1 MDARTS
7 LVLVN
12 APKELSFFY
21 RLNGK
26 KASYDDHSPDVLIRT
41 MSVPHFL
48 TYNLYSEI
56 MKKGSKASATLEN
69 TWKNNRP
76 FKKIANAIKE
86 FYKEKLRFDAHY
98 YFGVEE
104 ISPEFIKEKTLL
116 EEKIAKAKEKKDV
129 FLVRQLKDV
138 RKELNKNHNLKGR
151 ATNNIVNYTRLMD
164 ESDIITKDC
173 EKLVNEGENILK
185 DHRSFAKQVDAY
197 FKGQESLDEVSSYSF
212 NKILDDLNINSYV
225 LNKIIRHFD
234 HSREGKILIGSK
246 TVYEPEY
253 KKLLGQVAKKSGLSK
268 DKIDEKVRNYIKL
281 RSVEEM
287 RGEIGEPKL
296 YLGAKLDEKP
306 KRSSKK
312 MSSRTIKIY
321 HRGLPVEIEQVRD
334 TFQEKTRENG
344 QTISLET
351 PNYSADCG
359 IEVPKR
365 IPSVVLTG
373 DLQTIYSVKECINS
387 EIIVNIITPRVKTY
401 EGGIETGFS

>member
-1 MDARTS
+1 
-7 LVLVN
+7 
-12 APKELSFFY
+12 
-21 RLNGK
+21 
-26 KASYDDHSPDVLIRT
+26 
-41 MSVPHFL
+41 
-48 TYNLYSEI
+48 
-56 MKKGSKASATLEN
+56 
-69 TWKNNRP
+69 
-76 FKKIANAIKE
+76 
-86 FYKEKLRFDAHY
+86 
-98 YFGVEE
+98 
-104 ISPEFIKEKTLL
+104 
-116 EEKIAKAKEKKDV
+116 
-129 FLVRQLKDV
+129 
-138 RKELNKNHNLKGR
+138 
-151 ATNNIVNYTRLMD
+151 
-164 ESDIITKDC
+164 
-173 EKLVNEGENILK
+173 
-185 DHRSFAKQVDAY
+185 
-197 FKGQESLDEVSSYSF
+197 
-212 NKILDDLNINSYV
+212 
-225 LNKIIRHFD
+225 
-234 HSREGKILIGSK
+234 
-246 TVYEPEY
+246 
-253 KKLLGQVAKKSGLSK
+253 
-268 DKIDEKVRNYIKL
+268 
-281 RSVEEM
+281 M